1 MFEHVGQT
9 PAATSRSRNLKRRMT
24 WTEQRLW
31 AELRKL
37 DVNFRRQAPI
47 GRYFADFACHA
58 QRLVIEIDG
67 GVHERLD
74 EVQLKDF
81 ERQQWLEGQGYRVLR
96 FTDRQV
102 RDDVHGCIEE
112 VQRHLALLLD
122 GGGLGG
128 GVAAEVGTVSGRAS
142 APNRASPLASMCTP
156 PSPALPPSRRKGV

>member
-1 MFEHVGQT
+1 
-9 PAATSRSRNLKRRMT
+9 MT

-31 AELRKL
+31 DELRKL

-58 QRLVIEIDG
+58 QKLVIEIDG

-74 EVQLKDF
+74 EVQLRDV
-81 ERQQWLEGQGYRVLR
+81 ERQLWLEGQGYHVIR

-102 RDDVHGCIEE
+102 RNDVHGCVEA
-112 VQRHLALLLD
+112 VQQHLALLLD

-128 GVAAEVGTVSGRAS
+128 GVAAETTRMKRS
-142 APNRASPLASMCTP
+142 APTPNGSRRPTAAGTP
-156 PSPALPPSRRKGV
+156 PSPTLPPSRRKGE